1 MDDLTEIFP
10 QQETLSVIETHARM
24 AAPVVT
30 WEMLSPVTVPRNL
43 KAVHANSVSH
53 FKFFIHLLGDKFNL
67 NYKKEIFTFGFSCSS
82 AVASIKAC
90 DSSPCH
96 HGGTCVNSGDS
107 FTCICKDGYEG
118 PLCEAD
124 INNCNPFPW

>member
-1 MDDLTEIFP
+1 MQGTP
-10 QQETLSVIETHARM
+10 SVIETHARM
-24 AAPVVT
+24 GASAATLGRP
-30 WEMLSPVTVPRNL
+30 SPVTAQRCSRAALVNFVRTACL
-43 KAVHANSVSH
+43 KPHQLYSFKMCLFSVNSHSEFTTIYPLLH
-53 FKFFIHLLGDKFNL
+53 SFF
-67 NYKKEIFTFGFSCSS
+67 
-82 AVASIKAC
+82 AASIKAC

-96 HGGTCVNSGDS
+96 NGGTCVNSGDS

>member
-1 MDDLTEIFP
+1 MQGTP
-10 QQETLSVIETHARM
+10 NVIETHARM
-24 AAPVVT
+24 GASAATLGRP
-30 WEMLSPVTVPRNL
+30 SPVTAQRSLRAALVNFVRTACL
-43 KAVHANSVSH
+43 KLYQYSLKMCLFYGNSHSE
-53 FKFFIHLLGDKFNL
+53 FTTIYPLLHSFL
-67 NYKKEIFTFGFSCSS
+67 
-82 AVASIKAC
+82 AASIKAC

-96 HGGTCVNSGDS
+96 NGGTCVNSGDS